1 MKGNEIEISIALI
14 RDQSKYICLQR
25 NKSPYIKSIE
35 FPGGK
40 LKQSE
45 TPELCLEREIYE
57 ELGIKVTKYKYLGS
71 IKHLYNNLLIKINI
85 FKIFKF
91 IGTIHSKEKR
101 KIINYSKDQ
110 SIDMLPTHSRILQL
124 LNLPRML
131 KILTIDDFEKN
142 RYLNYSRY
150 GAIRLRGISYEYFS
164 NNIKNIL
171 ISQKYTGKVII
182 DYQFSSEWLDT
193 YHGVHYSSNE
203 LDMLDKNRYSLS
215 ITHSAS
221 CHTMNDI
228 KLSNKMLYDFILIS
242 PVKQT
247 YSRYKPINWSAFAA
261 LSTES
266 YLPTY
271 ALGGISS
278 KGQDYYL
285 ALKNYGFGIAGVSM
299 F

>member
-1 MKGNEIEISIALI
+1 MNGSEIEISIALI
-14 RDQSKYICLQR
+14 RDKSKYICLQR
-25 NKSPYIKSIE
+25 NKTPYRHSIE

-40 LKQSE
+40 CKQSE

-57 ELGIKVTKYKYLGS
+57 ELGIKVTKYMYLGS
-71 IKHLYNNLLIKINI
+71 IKHLYDNLLIKINI
-85 FKIFKF
+85 FKIFRF
-91 IGTIHSKEKR
+91 IGKIYSKENR
-101 KIINYSKDQ
+101 KIVNYSEDQ
-110 SIDMLPTHSRILQL
+110 SIDLLPTHSRILKL

-131 KILTIDDFEKN
+131 KILTVDDFEN
-142 RYLNYSRY
+142 DQCVNYSCY
-150 GAIRLRGISYEYFS
+150 GAIRLRGINYKYYS

-182 DYQFSSEWLDT
+182 DYQFSNEWFDS
-193 YHGVHYSSNE
+193 YQGIHYSSNE
-203 LDMLDKNRYSLS
+203 IDMLDKNRYAPS

-221 CHTMNDI
+221 CHTMDDI

-242 PVKQT
+242 PVKKT
-247 YSRYKPINWSAFAA
+247 YSKYKSINWSGFAS
-261 LSTES
+261 LSKAS

-278 KGQDYYL
+278 KGQDYNL
-285 ALKNYGFGIAGVSM
+285 ALKNYGFGIAGISI